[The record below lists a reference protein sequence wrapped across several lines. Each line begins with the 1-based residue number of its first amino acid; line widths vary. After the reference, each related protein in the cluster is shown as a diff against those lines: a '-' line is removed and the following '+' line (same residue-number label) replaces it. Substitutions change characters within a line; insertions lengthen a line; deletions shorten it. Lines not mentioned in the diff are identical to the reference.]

1 MRTKHLFY
9 TLALSAAFAACSQE
23 EVVNAPANQ
32 LASNSF
38 ASYSGEV
45 YNGTI
50 SFTKEGEDVDSRMS
64 IVGGTPS
71 WADGDKVGLV
81 WTNADAAIDGKQG
94 TTGSIWTAWPGTNKI
109 FSNTRMTYDA
119 TTKDFFMTDGQVF
132 KGMYFAYYPF
142 NEEIQSVQQFKV
154 SQSNV
159 QKQTNSTTETL
170 NQVAT
175 DLVWMSQ
182 RYEDNEEVMTSATFL
197 YPLTEDNVESGV
209 ATNVNIRMKP
219 FSNILDARFLVVDK
233 KADAATSL
241 DPKEVIVKEVI
252 LGTRLDGAGTAEA
265 QLFGGLAD
273 IPTVAAFDLS
283 QWQGLSGSDFGIP
296 SSGQSG
302 LDGRKLTVN
311 SVNGTTGHYAGEE
324 KVGAVS
330 VTFADE
336 KANAGKT
343 QRVNFMFLPHK
354 NYGNEKQ
361 VKQVY
366 EIKVV
371 TDYGYAII
379 PETAWMKTATNQGGL
394 YVNPNA
400 QDGQVSLTPSY
411 QLKNLTDRIGMQA
424 VRYFNLDIADLIYN
438 DLWVGSTEEL
448 CEVLGKWNALG
459 ESGELRV
466 FVKQENNFTDF
477 DWCSA
482 SKYPEIVEFL
492 ADANNDLIIKQG
504 VPKYE
509 MNLTGET
516 HIEDT
521 ADDQLHIET
530 PVEQEDGK
538 MTIEGTETING
549 LDIDEDAE
557 LLIPAG
563 ATLNSNVVNLEGTT
577 LIETDGTL
585 KSGMMVQ
592 NSGKVNIEQN
602 GAITIEGTIA
612 WLMNTGEIV
621 TNGDITAPLIENQ
634 GDFRIKTHSNTDA
647 DKFTNK
653 GNVYYDEQGV
663 CSKITNDGGRI
674 IATILEGA
682 AANTLADY
690 IIAANAFKCT
700 DLVINK
706 NDFFTTGQWDNSLY
720 NKDLAAF
727 KNVEMKNG
735 VEIVFTKGLKMK
747 NATVT
752 IAEDAVVTWSKGTN
766 VETPVFTIKDVVVD
780 KGATLNVSEISV
792 ANKAKTKVKIGS
804 GKTTSIDG
812 IGCFA
817 DQTTETITA
826 VDGTSGSIDV
836 K

>member
-38 ASYSGEV
+38 AGYSGEV
-45 YNGTI
+45 YDGTI
-50 SFTKEGEDVDSRMS
+50 SFTKEGDGVDSRMS

-81 WTNADAAIDGKQG
+81 WTNAEAGIQG
-94 TTGSIWTAWPGTNKI
+94 TTGPIWTAWPTTNKI

-119 TTKDFFMTDGQVF
+119 NTKDFFMTDGQVF

-159 QKQTNSTTETL
+159 QEQTNSTTETL

-182 RYEDNEEVMTSATFL
+182 RYEDNEEVMTPATFL

-233 KADAATSL
+233 KDDAATSL
-241 DPKEVIVKEVI
+241 DPKEVVVKEVI
-252 LGTRLDGAGTAEA
+252 LGTRLNGAGNPES

-283 QWQGLSGSDFGIP
+283 SWQGLDGSDFGIP

-311 SVNGTTGHYAGEE
+311 SVDTTATGYYTGEQ
-324 KVGAVS
+324 KVGTVS

-336 KANAGKT
+336 KANAGKM

-354 NYGNEKQ
+354 NYGHAS
-361 VKQVY
+361 QVY
-366 EIKVV
+366 EIKVL

-400 QDGQVSLTPSY
+400 QDGQVGLTPSY

-466 FVKQENNFTDF
+466 FVKQENNFADF
-477 DWCSA
+477 DWCA
-482 SKYPEIVEFL
+482 DSKYPEIVEFL
-492 ADANNDLIIKQG
+492 ADANNDLIINQG
-504 VPKYE
+504 VPTKE

-521 ADDQLHIET
+521 AYDQLHIET

-549 LDIDEDAE
+549 LMIDEDAE

-563 ATLNSNVVNLEGTT
+563 ATLNSMTVELEGTT

-585 KSGMMVQ
+585 KSGIMVQ

-663 CSKITNDGGRI
+663 CSKITNDYANGGRI

-682 AANTLADY
+682 EANTLADY

-706 NDFFTTGQWDNSLY
+706 NDFFTTGQWDTSLY

-727 KNVEMKNG
+727 KNVEMKDG

-752 IAEDAVVTWSKGTN
+752 IAEDAVVTWSKGVN
-766 VETPVFTIKDVVVD
+766 VETPVFTINYVVVD

-804 GKTTSIDG
+804 GKTTSING
-812 IGCFA
+812 IVCF
-817 DQTTETITA
+817 DEQKTETITA
-826 VDGTSGSIDV
+826 DDGTSGSIDV